1 MYTTR
6 EFSLDMPQLNGKQ
19 HKFIA
24 YSDEG
29 DSLLHYSSKFGYT
42 QFSQEVDGY
51 IISNSASVIDAN
63 GKVNKRKHFFKIE
76 GRELIVYN
84 DDGSVIYD
92 EWVYIDRSKIVP
104 VLIDI
109 NGYELYF

>member
-1 MYTTR
+1 MYNTR
-6 EFSLDMPQLNGKQ
+6 EYTLDMPQLNKKP

-24 YSDEG
+24 YSEEG
-29 DSLLHYSSKFGYT
+29 DNLLHYSNKFGYT
-42 QFSQEVDGY
+42 SFSQEVDQY
-51 IISNSASVIDAN
+51 IISNGTAVMDIN
-63 GKVNKRKHFFKIE
+63 GKIKKRHFFKIE

-84 DDGSVIYD
+84 EDGSIKFD
-92 EWVYIDRSKIVP
+92 EWVYVDRSKIVP